1 MGASAIGTLNKVS
14 YRYVL
19 SVIDVS
25 DGTLNWLHAVSEKK
39 RYQGHLGRTAEYL
52 LEHGLQYLVQSDQG
66 DEFKGAIKRLCR
78 LMNIKLI
85 KLQSTLSST
94 TEGKDRAKP

>member
-39 RYQGHLGRTAEYL
+39 DIKVTSDE
-52 LEHGLQYLVQSDQG
+52 LQ
-66 DEFKGAIKRLCR
+66 
-78 LMNIKLI
+78 NIC
-85 KLQSTLSST
+85 
-94 TEGKDRAKP
+94 